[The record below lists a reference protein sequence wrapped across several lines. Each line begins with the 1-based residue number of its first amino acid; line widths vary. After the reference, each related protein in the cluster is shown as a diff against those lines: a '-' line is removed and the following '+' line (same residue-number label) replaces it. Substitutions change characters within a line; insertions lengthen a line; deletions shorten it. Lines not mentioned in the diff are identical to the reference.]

1 MAPADI
7 LSGDGTMF
15 ANEGG
20 VCTGDGQGYGY
31 PASELPGP
39 NTLQTGLRCDDLSHN
54 EETKCRLTKTQV
66 CKDKLKRRTTLA
78 RTVTLTTE
86 SG

>member
-1 MAPADI
+1 MAPDDI
-7 LSGDGTMF
+7 LSGDGIMF

-54 EETKCRLTKTQV
+54 EETSADLRRHRSAKT
-66 CKDKLKRRTTLA
+66 
-78 RTVTLTTE
+78 
-86 SG
+86 S